1 MGMMLP
7 WSAFSGSPN
16 ALRSCRDA
24 RSNLGRF
31 WLYHPNYPVFDNPP
45 SESTKMNSIQ
55 RLFHQASSRI
65 VSGTILQRAIRVF
78 QSLPMIILSVCLFGL
93 LPDSLLVAQEAAT
106 SSDTAP
112 PPIVID
118 GTGPGWKELGEED
131 FTRANCD
138 PDTWVWQGSLVK
150 STGKP
155 VGVLRSAKSYKNFEM
170 VARWRHLSKGGN
182 SGFFVW
188 TPMEALEGLVPNRLP
203 SAGIEVQ
210 VLDHGYTEQYESSTG
225 KKGDWF
231 TTNGDIFPVGKS
243 KLKPFAPLS
252 PDGSRSFPRSKHS
265 LGTPNWNHY
274 YVRAIN
280 GEIRLWVNG
289 HEVSGGNHA
298 EPSEGFLC
306 LEAEGAPIEFQS
318 IRIRELP

>member
-1 MGMMLP
+1 MNSKNCWFSKAISTAEPSPATQRFGVMSKKLLATCAMIGLVG
-7 WSAFSGSPN
+7 SFSTNVLMAQESGSN
-16 ALRSCRDA
+16 
-24 RSNLGRF
+24 
-31 WLYHPNYPVFDNPP
+31 
-45 SESTKMNSIQ
+45 T
-55 RLFHQASSRI
+55 
-65 VSGTILQRAIRVF
+65 T
-78 QSLPMIILSVCLFGL
+78 SV
-93 LPDSLLVAQEAAT
+93 PQ
-106 SSDTAP
+106 
-112 PPIVID
+112 PIVID
-118 GTGPGWKELGEED
+118 GTGPGWKELGESD

-138 PDTWVWQGSLVK
+138 PETWIWEGSLVK

-155 VGVLRSAKSYKNFEM
+155 VGVLRSTKSYKNFEM

-210 VLDHGYTEQYESSTG
+210 VLDHGYTEQYESSSG

-289 HEVSGGNHA
+289 HEVSGGNQA
-298 EPSEGFLC
+298 EPSQGFLC
-306 LEAEGAPIEFQS
+306 LEAEGAPVEFEN